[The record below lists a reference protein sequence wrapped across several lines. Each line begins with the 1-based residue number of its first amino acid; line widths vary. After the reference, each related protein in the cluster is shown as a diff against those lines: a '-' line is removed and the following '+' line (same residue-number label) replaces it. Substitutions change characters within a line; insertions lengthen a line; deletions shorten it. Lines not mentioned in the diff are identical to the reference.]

1 MFFIEKWCG
10 VGYNES
16 KWEKVGRSGKIGRK
30 IYGRA
35 CSQFQTLSDNA
46 EYMFIGEY
54 TASIDDKA
62 RVSIPAKFRPNLK
75 SKVVVTRGLDNSL
88 VLYTLDEWKKLA
100 EKLASLPISTANTRA
115 FSRLM
120 LAGAMDCDIDKQ
132 GRIVLPLYLK
142 EYAGITKKMIFAGL
156 YSRIELW
163 SEEAWSKYKK
173 QTEKNS
179 NQIAEQ
185 LGDLGV

>member
-1 MFFIEKWCG
+1 
-10 VGYNES
+10 
-16 KWEKVGRSGKIGRK
+16 
-30 IYGRA
+30 
-35 CSQFQTLSDNA
+35 
-46 EYMFIGEY
+46 MFIGEY
-54 TASIDDKA
+54 NGTIDDKA
-62 RVSIPAKFRPNLK
+62 RISIPAKFRSSLK
-75 SKVVVTRGLDNSL
+75 NQVVVTRGLDNSL

-132 GRIVLPLYLK
+132 GRIVLPGYLK
-142 EYAGITKKMIFAGL
+142 EFARINKKLVFAGM
-156 YSRIELW
+156 YNRVEIWSDEL
-163 SEEAWSKYKK
+163 WSKYKT

>member
-1 MFFIEKWCG
+1 
-10 VGYNES
+10 
-16 KWEKVGRSGKIGRK
+16 
-30 IYGRA
+30 
-35 CSQFQTLSDNA
+35 
-46 EYMFIGEY
+46 MFIGEY
-54 TASIDDKA
+54 NGTIDDKA
-62 RVSIPAKFRPNLK
+62 RISIPAKFRSSLK

-132 GRIVLPLYLK
+132 GRIVLPGYLK
-142 EYAGITKKMIFAGL
+142 EFARIQKKMVFAGM
-156 YSRIELW
+156 YNRVEIW
-163 SEEAWSKYKK
+163 SEELWTKYKT

-179 NQIAEQ
+179 NQIAEA
-185 LGDLGV
+185 LGELGV

>member
-1 MFFIEKWCG
+1 MGGK
-10 VGYNES
+10 VNNLHHQS
-16 KWEKVGRSGKIGRK
+16 KKPQEI
-30 IYGRA
+30 A
-35 CSQFQTLSDNA
+35 
-46 EYMFIGEY
+46 MFIGEY
-54 TASIDDKA
+54 NGSIDDKA
-62 RVSIPAKFRPNLK
+62 RISIPAKFRSSLK
-75 SKVVVTRGLDNSL
+75 NKVVVTRGLDNSL

-132 GRIVLPLYLK
+132 GRIVLPGYLK
-142 EYAGITKKMIFAGL
+142 QYAKIQKKMVFAGL

-163 SEEAWSKYKK
+163 SEELWNKYKAE
-173 QTEKNS
+173 TEKNS
-179 NQIAEQ
+179 NKIAEQ